1 MPLDFRQSEA
11 LTFGVELELMVLN
24 TRDFNL
30 TRGASD
36 LLNRLEKVEHPGE
49 VKPEIT
55 ESMIEVNSAVH
66 RNYPELLAEL
76 RQTRDAI
83 VTEAGKLN
91 LAIAGGG
98 AHPFHT
104 WSEAAHLRHR
114 ALPARLAALRLPRQA
129 VHGVRPAHPH
139 RRDERRRRGLP
150 HAPSRALHPALHRA
164 LRGSPYY
171 QGEDTHFET
180 SRLHAVSAF
189 PLAGHMPEC
198 TTWAEFNRYFDSMA
212 GFGIV
217 SSMKDFYWDIR
228 PKPEYGTVE
237 IRICDT
243 PLTVEE
249 AAQLAAYA
257 QTLSADLLRNRR
269 SDAISPLYLVYG
281 YNRFQASRF
290 GYQAQIA
297 DPLAGERTHV
307 MLRDDVVATITR
319 LEGLA
324 RELNTWEALDTMRH
338 ASAPSERRQVAARA
352 LRGNEVALRRRAPP
366 GHALARELRGRHQ
379 GLTRRRHPA
388 GPEPSTAPMI
398 STPCSSP
405 SSFPRIAF
413 ALAILVGMAWRDA
426 SADSGADA
434 RTPLGGDGL

>member
-1 MPLDFRQSEA
+1 MPLDFAKSEA

-24 TRDFNL
+24 TRDYNL

-36 LLNRLEKVEHPGE
+36 LLNRLEKVDNPGE

-66 RNYPELLAEL
+66 HRYPELLMEL
-76 RQTRDAI
+76 RRTRDAI
-83 VTEAGKLN
+83 VAEAGKLN

-104 WSEAAHLRHR
+104 WSDRRIFDTERFQRVSQLYGYLAKQFTVFGQHIHIGVASGDDAVYLTHHLGRYIPHFIALSAA
-114 ALPARLAALRLPRQA
+114 
-129 VHGVRPAHPH
+129 
-139 RRDERRRRGLP
+139 
-150 HAPSRALHPALHRA
+150 
-164 LRGSPYY
+164 SPYY

-217 SSMKDFYWDIR
+217 TSMKDFYWDIR

-269 SDAISPLYLVYG
+269 TDAIAPLYLVYG

-307 MLRDDVVATITR
+307 KLGDDVVATITR

-324 RELNTWEALDTMRH
+324 RELDTWEALEAMR
-338 ASAPSERRQVAARA
+338 SRVRSEVNGAKW
-352 LRGNEVALRRRAPP
+352 LRERFSETKSLSDVV
-366 GHALARELRGRHQ
+366 RHQ
-379 GLTRRRHPA
+379 ATRWR
-388 GPEPSTAPMI
+388 E
-398 STPCSSP
+398 SSQAAV
-405 SSFPRIAF
+405 RA
-413 ALAILVGMAWRDA
+413 
-426 SADSGADA
+426 
-434 RTPLGGDGL
+434 